1 MNLERRL
8 ERLVNLAWQ
17 GGVDGVSDVTDA
29 EKQLTQ
35 SIVTDVMALVEAA
48 RKVVRSVRD
57 LVVEDS
63 KEIWCCAIC
72 GNDWD
77 DDHADWCRM
86 GDLRDALAAFEGI
99 PNA

>member
-1 MNLERRL
+1 
-8 ERLVNLAWQ
+8 
-17 GGVDGVSDVTDA
+17 
-29 EKQLTQ
+29 
-35 SIVTDVMALVEAA
+35 MALVEAA

-86 GDLRDALAAFEGI
+86 GDLRDALAAFEDT
-99 PNA
+99 PDV